1 MMNGFMQHRGFGSV
15 RSIERNPSAYPV
27 LRLNVEFLT
36 APEISESKL
45 LLHKKGRDWILLS

>member
-45 LLHKKGRDWILLS
+45 LLHKKGRD